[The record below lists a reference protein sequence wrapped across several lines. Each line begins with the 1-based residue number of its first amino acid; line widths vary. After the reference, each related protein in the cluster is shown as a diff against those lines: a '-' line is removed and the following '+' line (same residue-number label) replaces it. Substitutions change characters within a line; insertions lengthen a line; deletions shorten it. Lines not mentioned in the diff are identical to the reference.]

1 MSDADYLISIGLGA
15 WVKGE
20 GLPLGREIVES
31 RKEKLMLRGR
41 DRKQV
46 FRNDEALE
54 LSNELIEVKEKL
66 KILEKREKELK
77 KSLMEKMELGEYIRL
92 YPDGSENNYIVEYI
106 KKTSQPV
113 INKKAALNFI
123 KRKYGNT
130 AAISFE
136 ENCTS
141 VRKGSGVIYVRPFPK
156 SVSEKEDTLSS
167 NGQEIRFDDTDDDCP
182 L

>member
-92 YPDGSENNYIVEYI
+92 YPDGSENNY
-106 KKTSQPV
+106 
-113 INKKAALNFI
+113 
-123 KRKYGNT
+123 
-130 AAISFE
+130 
-136 ENCTS
+136 
-141 VRKGSGVIYVRPFPK
+141 
-156 SVSEKEDTLSS
+156 
-167 NGQEIRFDDTDDDCP
+167 
-182 L
+182 